1 MVVGVIFSCCAGD
14 LKKQII
20 YMKPKFE
27 SSPSFT
33 PEVMAEV
40 NANFKNEFGKLL
52 VPKKKWWQFWKR

>member
-1 MVVGVIFSCCAGD
+1 
-14 LKKQII
+14 
-20 YMKPKFE
+20 MKPKFK

-33 PEVMAEV
+33 PEVMVEV